1 MLFNKLIR
9 IDLIFLAAVFL
20 LNFMKT
26 GGLKDALFGFA
37 AILLLYSIIKH
48 VRHYKSY
55 KKFY

>member
-1 MLFNKLIR
+1 MLFNKWIR

-20 LNFMKT
+20 LNLIKP

-37 AILLLYSIIKH
+37 AALLLLSIVHHI
-48 VRHYKSY
+48 RHYQSY